1 MNMLKKLILPGVLA
15 AALLSPACGDSDIEA
30 YSTKDKVWFTQKRS
44 DGTVVGDILR
54 SFSHYPGS
62 ETLDVAFQV
71 NLIGATADHDRRY
84 AVVIDE
90 EQTTAVA
97 SEYEIHPTVLPA
109 GAVQTD
115 LVVTLKKMPR
125 LETEEVKLVL
135 QIVPNESFEAGY
147 SNSLTACVTFNAITS
162 KPDWWTDAIAK
173 TYFGEY
179 SKEKFEAFYAYS
191 GRNEIEGLQPSELR
205 QLLLGFK
212 EYIREHNLTEAD
224 GSPITIPVY

>member
-1 MNMLKKLILPGVLA
+1 MNMFKHTILSGLLA

-30 YSTKDKVWFTQKRS
+30 YTDKDKVWFTQKTS
-44 DGTVVGDILR
+44 EGAIVSDILR

-62 ETLDVAFQV
+62 ETLDVTFQV
-71 NLIGATADHDRRY
+71 NLIGAIVDHDRTY
-84 AVVIDE
+84 AVEIDE
-90 EQTTAVA
+90 EQTTALA
-97 SEYEIHPTVLPA
+97 SDYEIHPTVLPA
-109 GAVQTD
+109 GAIRTD
-115 LVVTLKKMPR
+115 LTITLKKSPR
-125 LETEEVKLVL
+125 LETEEVKLAL
-135 QIVPNESFEAGY
+135 KLVPNETFDTGY
-147 SNSLTACVTFNAITS
+147 SNSLSVCVTFNAITS
-162 KPDWWTDAIAK
+162 KPDWWTEEIAK

-205 QLLLGFK
+205 RLLLGFK